1 MNQPVQKIEALTQC
15 AGEAEFSNDIPAMNE
30 EVFAAFV
37 TADINPGSV
46 ISGYDTKDALVS
58 VNFNF
63 LDLAYTL

>member
-1 MNQPVQKIEALTQC
+1 
-15 AGEAEFSNDIPAMNE
+15 MNE

-46 ISGYDTKDALVS
+46 IIGYDTKDALVS